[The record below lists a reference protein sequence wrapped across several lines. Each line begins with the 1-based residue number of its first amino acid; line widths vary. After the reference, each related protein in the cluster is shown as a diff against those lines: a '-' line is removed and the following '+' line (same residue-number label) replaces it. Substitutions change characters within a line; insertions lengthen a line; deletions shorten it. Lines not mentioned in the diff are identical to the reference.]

1 MIRCPC
7 NCHWPLRFL
16 DVDSH
21 VDSEIRQLASEW
33 LPLRYH
39 GSVSERLGCVYGDA
53 FYSEC
58 RHDVAG
64 SDCDAIYS
72 ESRHDVA
79 DCDAIDLV
87 LVLV

>member
-1 MIRCPC
+1 MSTAI
-7 NCHWPLRFL
+7 L
-16 DVDSH
+16 S
-21 VDSEIRQLASEW
+21 I
-33 LPLRYH
+33 
-39 GSVSERLGCVYGDA
+39 
-53 FYSEC
+53 YSES

-79 DCDAIDLV
+79 DCDATDLV